1 MLLRRLLRNRMRR
14 FGTVAVAVV
23 FLLQTFAVASMPLV
37 SISAD
42 EEMVIICTGS
52 GMKTVP
58 LSDFG
63 VDLDLDQDQPGTGT
77 MQSGGMCA
85 LCPLAHCVGLPPS
98 MAFLPALDLNTHAP
112 QAPPT
117 AHFVAE
123 GFRTAHQA
131 RAPPSNN

>member
-1 MLLRRLLRNRMRR
+1 MLFRRLLRNRMRR

-42 EEMVIICTGS
+42 EDVVIICTGS
-52 GMKTVP
+52 GMKTVS
-58 LSDFG
+58 LSDLG
-63 VDLDLDQDQPGTGT
+63 ADVDQDQPDTET
-77 MQSGGMCA
+77 MSSGGMCA
-85 LCPLAHCVGLPPS
+85 LCPLAHCVALAASIG
-98 MAFLPALDLNTHAP
+98 FLPALDLHTHAP

-117 AHFVAE
+117 EHFVAE

-131 RAPPSNN
+131 RAPPSNI

>member
-1 MLLRRLLRNRMRR
+1 MLFRRLLRNRMRR

-63 VDLDLDQDQPGTGT
+63 IDLDQDQPDTGT
-77 MQSGGMCA
+77 MPSGGMCA

-112 QAPPT
+112 QAPP
-117 AHFVAE
+117 AARFVAE

-131 RAPPSNN
+131 RAPPSNI